1 MTEKLSNPVDE
12 LIPEIASI
20 IAKWQKNQDSAK
32 LEKEVVGLLEKSK
45 KEIYLK
51 LLGFDS
57 RYGSGYQLD
66 HCNGRAGNSPIGQ
79 YLYDVQA
86 KAIDEWIQN
95 SAFPVL
101 TKTEEES
108 IRKSM
113 KEEYI
118 TRLKRNLIEHIRDKA
133 DDDLKTMLSEITR
146 SLNIDDFIKMRD
158 LINQDINNDSLK

>member
-1 MTEKLSNPVDE
+1 MTEKLSNPVDA
-12 LIPEIASI
+12 LIPAIASI
-20 IAKWQKNQDSAK
+20 IAKWQESQNESK
-32 LEKEVVGLLEKSK
+32 LEKEVVSLLEKSK

-66 HCNGRAGNSPIGQ
+66 HCNGRAGNSPIGE
-79 YLYDVQA
+79 YLSRVQA

-95 SAFPVL
+95 SVFPVL

-108 IRKSM
+108 IRESM
-113 KEEYI
+113 KVEYI
-118 TRLKRNLIEHIRDKA
+118 ARLKRNLIEHIRDKA
-133 DDDLKTMLSEITR
+133 DDDLKTMLSKITC

-158 LINQDINNDSLK
+158 LINQDTNRE